1 MIITTLIV
9 IAICISNFFYYR
21 KKVKEYKLGSY
32 YKITHTSYFSLRR
45 DTGKYGEYLIYEYLK
60 SYENIGVKFLFN
72 IYVPKE
78 SNDTTE
84 IDVLMISRKGLFVFE
99 SKNYGGWIFGNDY
112 QKYWYQTLPAG
123 RRKSHK
129 EKFFNPVL
137 QNNIH
142 IKYLK
147 TILGNEIPMYSII
160 TFSERCRLK
169 NVIINNPN
177 IKIVTRGYVFQL
189 ICQLCN
195 SIPNDILTDEQI
207 NDIYN
212 TLYPYTQVNQAIK
225 TQHIENINNNY
236 KNINFKSSIL
246 ENNSDGNDLSC
257 PVCGAKLILRVA
269 KSGNHVGE
277 KFYGCSNFP
286 KCKYIHEYSDK
297 SDR

>member
-195 SIPNDILTDEQI
+195 SIPNDILTHEQI